1 MNITIRIIY
10 QGYAAK
16 LMQRGDFEV
25 NRKRYEK
32 YPDYE
37 AAFVAFEW
45 LKEIRKEAHAEE
57 IIEVIYNDDINITD
71 LVKKLDNAQY
81 QDDLPF

>member
-1 MNITIRIIY
+1 MDIAIKIIY

-16 LMQRGDFEV
+16 LMQRGAFTV

-37 AAFVAFEW
+37 AAYITYDW
-45 LKEIRKEAHAEE
+45 LKEIRKQAHLEE
-57 IIEVIYNDDINITD
+57 IIEVIYNDE
-71 LVKKLDNAQY
+71 Y
-81 QDDLPF
+81 